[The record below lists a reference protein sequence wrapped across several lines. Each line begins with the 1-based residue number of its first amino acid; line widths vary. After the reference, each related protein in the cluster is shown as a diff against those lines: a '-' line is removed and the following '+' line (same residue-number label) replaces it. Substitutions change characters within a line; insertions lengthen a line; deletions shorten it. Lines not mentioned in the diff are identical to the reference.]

1 VAKQQLHSGLAPID
15 VLTRTEL
22 EETLHKGMD
31 GMLRDRYRGMDFIK
45 IPRQYGQGNG
55 GTITLNSGGTTDP
68 YCGPEQGD
76 FWMLCRAIVVSSNY
90 ATDPAKYV
98 LFRGGTPSDPNNALS
113 NSFVLNGQVFSPGGT
128 TLTTPAVPASGVAVQ
143 NATNQ
148 PYTVVISGGTATAT
162 TVNGVVVGPGDGT
175 YIVPA
180 AGAISVTYSVAPTW
194 TWTGTVTA
202 QLGQYQGIAY
212 EPGQKKDYLEPG
224 DQLYAQVFNSVAG
237 ATYVLSGEAIRVPAE
252 MKGKVL

>member
-45 IPRQYGQGNG
+45 IPAQFGQGNG
-55 GTITLNSGGTTDP
+55 GTITLNSGGQTDP

-76 FWMLCRAIVVSSNY
+76 FWMLCRANVVSSNY
-90 ATDPAKYV
+90 ATDAAKYV

-113 NSFVLNGQVFSPGGT
+113 NRYLLNGQTFSPGGT
-128 TLTTPAVPASGVAVQ
+128 TLTAPAVPASTVAAQ
-143 NATNQ
+143 NTTNQ

-162 TVNGVVVGPGDGT
+162 LVNGINVGPGDGT
-175 YIVPA
+175 YTVPA
-180 AGAISVTYSVAPTW
+180 AGSIAVTYSAAPTW
-194 TWTGTVTA
+194 TWTATQLP

-224 DQLYAQVFNSVAG
+224 DQLYAQVFNTTAG
-237 ATYVLSGEAIRVPAE
+237 ATYILGGEAIRVPAE